1 MASDAVPET
10 EPDASIGDESLP
22 DVDRLTLIR
31 ALMGLTQTIQG
42 VRHTEALDKS
52 KKTDSAGE
60 ATTAAQTRDHPSILP
75 PPQFDGEIRNG
86 LSMSR
91 AEYIRRQNQVF
102 EDLAGQKSSQ
112 QPGLAAEKKEDSSLA
127 KMMEL
132 YMNALDSQIYQELEV
147 QQRLNDVTEA
157 ASLDMFS
164 QVFAV
169 KDPEERIKLVISMIS
184 KLGDDFASLQYQT
197 NTMLYQR
204 GKLESQRTILKQRYA
219 AELSRSVRLDHTV
232 RLMSKKLIQT
242 HERAEA
248 AESAQRDAERALKEL
263 QIKLESLELTVT
275 ALSNDEKGDID
286 SEISKETLDMAGLD
300 AKLKLLYRE
309 IGRLQKLDSMK
320 EIPDTPEKVL
330 ARILVYVDNARGKKN
345 QHVKDLIKAFLDM
358 FETRER
364 QLTDAL
370 TQSKLENQIY
380 LARCDR
386 LTETTEEQTE
396 NIRELLDRTVDL
408 VLTDKQLREDL
419 GHRRDQAEAFRFLL
433 EKCLTFFNLV
443 KEKKPDLFE
452 EEEDSFIREMQHCMD
467 RVGTLADDNKA
478 QAPPDDVLDGISI
491 FKKLK
496 GVRIEDIKL
505 QVPGRE
511 PIPLTDVMKFETN
524 TQESSPE

>member
-1 MASDAVPET
+1 MASDSVPET
-10 EPDASIGDESLP
+10 EPGATTNDVDLR
-22 DVDRLTLIR
+22 DVDRLTLIK

-42 VRHTEALDKS
+42 VKHTGALDKS
-52 KKTDSAGE
+52 SQAQPLPDA
-60 ATTAAQTRDHPSILP
+60 ATTTQNRDHPSILP
-75 PPQFDGEIRNG
+75 PPQFDGEISNG

-91 AEYIRRQNQVF
+91 AEYIRRQQQVF
-102 EDLAGQKSSQ
+102 EDLTGQKNSQ
-112 QPGLAAEKKEDSSLA
+112 QPTLPTEKEDLALA

-132 YMNALDSQIYQELEV
+132 YMSALDSQVYQELEV
-147 QQRLNDVTEA
+147 QQRLNDVTEE

-164 QVFAV
+164 QVFAI
-169 KDPEERIKLVISMIS
+169 KDPEERIKLVMSIMS
-184 KLGDDFASLQYQT
+184 KLSDDFASLQYQT

-275 ALSNDEKGDID
+275 TLTNDEKGDIE
-286 SEISKETLDMAGLD
+286 SEISKDTPDMASLS
-300 AKLKLLYRE
+300 AKLRLLYRE
-309 IGRLQKLDSMK
+309 IGRLQKLESMK
-320 EIPDTPEKVL
+320 EIPDTPEKIL
-330 ARILVYVDNARGKKN
+330 ARILVYVDNARGRKN
-345 QHVKDLIKAFLDM
+345 QHVKDLIKAFLDL

-370 TQSKLENQIY
+370 AQSRLENQIY

-386 LTETTEEQTE
+386 LTETTAEQTE

-419 GHRRDQAEAFRFLL
+419 GHRRDQADAFRFLL

-443 KEKKPDLFE
+443 KEKKPDLFGDD
-452 EEEDSFIREMQHCMD
+452 EDSFIREMQHCMD
-467 RVGTLADDNKA
+467 KVGTQVDDNKIHTL
-478 QAPPDDVLDGISI
+478 PDDVLDGVSI
-491 FKKLK
+491 FSKLK
-496 GVRIEDIKL
+496 GVKIEDIVL
-505 QVPGRE
+505 QVPGQK
-511 PIPLTDVMKFETN
+511 PIPLTDVMKFET
-524 TQESSPE
+524 TTTESSPE